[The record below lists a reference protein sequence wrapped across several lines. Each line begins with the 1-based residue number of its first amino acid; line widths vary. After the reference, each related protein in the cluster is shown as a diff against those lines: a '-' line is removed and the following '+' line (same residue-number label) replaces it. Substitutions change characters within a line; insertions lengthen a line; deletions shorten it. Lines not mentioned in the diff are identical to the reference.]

1 VPVFIIRLLFVL
13 AFGLL
18 SVCAEADETSLL
30 RVFLRDGTTLTSYGE
45 YARVGNRIVF
55 SMPLGTQPD
64 GRARLQLVSLPEAGV
79 DWARTDGYR
88 DAARASRYA
97 ATQGESD
104 FAVMTGEVAQVL
116 NEIAFTNEPGRKLR
130 LAEEARAKLSAWPA
144 QHFGYRARE
153 VREIAALIDETIA
166 DLKASAGGHEVDLS
180 LVANIEPAPHEPL
193 LAPPTSAE
201 IVAQALSV
209 ADMADT
215 SADRIATLRSTIA
228 FIDGMPESGSDVG
241 LRRARTFA
249 QEQLTRELDTDR
261 RYAGMTRRL
270 IAEASSYAAQADV
283 KGIERVIARVDRLDG
298 QLGRRRPDDVRTL
311 LTALHTKLDSARRLR
326 LAWDRW
332 RLRSAA
338 YQSYSRLVKAP
349 LAELELMGP
358 GLADIKTL
366 AGPDAATL
374 RRLADHAATASRSLH
389 LVVPPP
395 DIASIHSLLVSAC
408 QMAGAAVDTRLRAIT
423 SGDMTV
429 AWNASAAAA
438 GSMLLLARA
447 HDELAKY
454 LAPPR
459 QP

>member
-1 VPVFIIRLLFVL
+1 
-13 AFGLL
+13 
-18 SVCAEADETSLL
+18 
-30 RVFLRDGTTLTSYGE
+30 
-45 YARVGNRIVF
+45 
-55 SMPLGTQPD
+55 
-64 GRARLQLVSLPEAGV
+64 
-79 DWARTDGYR
+79 
-88 DAARASRYA
+88 
-97 ATQGESD
+97 
-104 FAVMTGEVAQVL
+104 
-116 NEIAFTNEPGRKLR
+116 
-130 LAEEARAKLSAWPA
+130 
-144 QHFGYRARE
+144 
-153 VREIAALIDETIA
+153 
-166 DLKASAGGHEVDLS
+166 
-180 LVANIEPAPHEPL
+180 
-193 LAPPTSAE
+193 
-201 IVAQALSV
+201 
-209 ADMADT
+209 MADT